1 MAIVS
6 IWTECRCPSETTG
19 NHDET
24 VYHEEDCLVGALALA
39 DRQPLAEPRPE
50 KDR

>member
-19 NHDET
+19 NHGEA

-39 DRQPLAEPRPE
+39 DRQPIAEPRPQE
-50 KDR
+50 DR

>member
-6 IWTECRCPSETTG
+6 MWTECRCPSGQTG
-19 NHDET
+19 NHDEA

-39 DRQPLAEPRPE
+39 DCQRLAQPPPE
-50 KDR
+50 EDR